1 MEELKIFI
9 TSDWH
14 FNHDRE
20 FVWKERG
27 FSSVEEM
34 NEEIIRRHNSIVQPH
49 DLVYVLGDNCLGGG
63 SEEMLAANKELIK
76 RLNGK
81 LIMINGN
88 HDTDRRIEMYKYCRN
103 VFDTGRDALRFK
115 YKKYHFFLCHF
126 PMLTANYDEGP
137 KEVLLNLHG
146 HTHQKTNFT
155 EGSWSNYHVGMDS
168 HNCYP
173 VLLDNI
179 IEEIKAE
186 YNRLKE
192 IKEKI

>member
-1 MEELKIFI
+1 MEEPKIFI

-14 FNHDRE
+14 FNHDKE

-34 NEEIIRRHNSIVQPH
+34 NEEIIRRHNSIVYPQ
-49 DLVYVLGDNCLGGG
+49 DTVYILGDNCLGGG
-63 SEEMLAANKELIK
+63 SEETLAANKELIE

-81 LIMINGN
+81 LIFINGN
-88 HDTDRRIEMYKYCRN
+88 HCTDKRIEMYRSCKNCI
-103 VFDTGRDALRFK
+103 DAGKDAMRFK

-168 HNCYP
+168 HDCYP